1 MSKPRKKSAA
11 ISDFFLTTKVGM
23 TIFVAATMLFVGIL
37 PAILISM
44 AP

>member
-1 MSKPRKKSAA
+1 MSRPRKRSAA
-11 ISDFFLTTKVGM
+11 ISDFFLATKVGI
-23 TIFVAATMLFVGIL
+23 TIFTATTMLFVGII